1 MRRFLAIVI
10 AVPILLIVL
19 ILGVLEI
26 ASQTVENAVDHFRG
40 FFKGRHNFDTRS
52 RIGS

>member
-1 MRRFLAIVI
+1 VIGGEGMRRFL

-26 ASQTVENAVDHFRG
+26 ASQTAENAVDHFRG
-40 FFKGRHNFDTRS
+40 FFK
-52 RIGS
+52 